1 MYYSFKIGRKDT
13 IIILIDNTLS
23 VTLQQIKY
31 FIKPFLKISVKRQ
44 T

>member
-23 VTLQQIKY
+23 VSLQQIKY
-31 FIKPFLKISVKRQ
+31 TQEKRSI

>member
-23 VTLQQIKY
+23 ATRHQIKY
-31 FIKPFLKISVKRQ
+31 RH
-44 T
+44 